1 MKKLFVAIL
10 ISVSVIGLSLT
21 QMDINA
27 QSGIS
32 GSTVSLSSEFINSN
46 VAIDVNRALELYKA
60 GQALAF
66 KSNGKIYF
74 VMNAAG
80 NLDTKNLV
88 KHAGKDYTI
97 GGSVKSAKGFNYI
110 IANSYN

>member
-80 NLDTKNLV
+80 NVDTKNLV
-88 KHAGKDYTI
+88 KNAGKTYTI
-97 GGSVKSAKGFNYI
+97 GGPVKSAKGFNYI

>member
-1 MKKLFVAIL
+1 MKKLFIAIL
-10 ISVSVIGLSLT
+10 ISVSVIGLAVT

-27 QSGIS
+27 QSGLT
-32 GSTVSLSSEFINSN
+32 GTTVSLSSEFINSN
-46 VAIDVNRALELYKA
+46 VSIDKERATELYRA

-66 KSNGKIYF
+66 KSNGKLYF

-80 NLDTKNLV
+80 NLDTKNLI
-88 KHAGKDYTI
+88 KNAGGDYTI